1 MHTQQQMTHAQIA
14 IPADCLALVA
24 DLVAKLGGHV
34 LDENGACLTC
44 NPMPE
49 LERGGKMLKGLRQ
62 RAGLT
67 QKQIAG
73 ALGLPQSHIS
83 EFEKN
88 KRHIPYKHAQKLAA
102 LFNSIPSHFMTPNEE
117 TLEAMRELEEGR
129 GKQFASAEELF
140 KDLGI

>member
-1 MHTQQQMTHAQIA
+1 MSTQQMAHAQIT

-24 DLVAKLGGHV
+24 DLVTKLGGSV
-34 LDENGACLTC
+34 LDESGLCLPC

-67 QKQIAG
+67 QKQVAD

-88 KRHIPYKHAQKLAA
+88 KRSVPYKHAKKLAV
-102 LFNSIPSHFMTPNEE
+102 LLQSIPSHFMTPNAE
-117 TLEAMRELEEGR
+117 TLEAMRELEESKGECS
-129 GKQFASAEELF
+129 ASVEEFF